1 MNKVLITFVVFTAWL
16 ACTFANA
23 DEAGQREFFESK
35 IRPVLVERCYRC
47 HSTKAGKSKGG
58 LLLDSRNGWQV
69 GGDSGPAIIPF
80 KPAESLLLLAINQ
93 SGESSAMPP
102 DDRLS
107 QAVVKNFEAWIMAGA
122 IDPRDGH
129 KPLAATRIDITAGK
143 QFWSFQ
149 PLQTSFDHRS
159 IDEFIQ
165 PLAPIAKANTLAR
178 RLFLDLI
185 GIPPTPDELHKFIQ
199 IYTDSSPDQAVET
212 FTDELLSRKEF
223 GEKWARHWMDIARYA
238 DSNGGDFNLTFPE
251 SWRYRNYLIDA
262 FNSDM
267 PYDQF
272 IREQIAGDLLP
283 ASNTEQ
289 RNRQMI
295 ATGFLMVA
303 PKMLTERNKA
313 KMHLDIA
320 DEQVDTIGRA
330 ILGLTLGC
338 ARCHDHK
345 FDPIPTSDY
354 YAMLGILHSTRTAD
368 GILMGNVNVSG
379 WKETE
384 LEVAPERRQLLA
396 QHEKRTKNIE
406 AELRRKQEEHQK
418 LQAAGSV
425 LMDDL
430 AAETTGMWRKST
442 FRPNHIGPHY
452 LVADKDKKESLSI
465 NWKIPLP
472 KPGQYEVRVSFGGGQ
487 GLEKKAPYVVTHAS
501 GETKLIVNQT
511 VKPPINGMWYS
522 LGQFTFAANQPEN
535 DPDQAKQETVC
546 AQVELSNRNTSGPVI
561 ADAIQ
566 IVPVDAQ
573 LNLEQAG
580 SSKSLLADI
589 KRLQTELQALNT
601 NKPKRAK
608 AMVAADH
615 SGDRVGDMQ
624 IRIRG
629 ETNNLGARAERGFL
643 QVASSPDAKKPNIP
657 EGQSGRV
664 ELAGWLT
671 NPENPLTSR
680 VMANRVWQQFFG
692 RGIVSTTDNFGLR
705 GTAPTHPELLDYL
718 AETFVNDGW
727 SLKSLIRKVVESKTY
742 QQNSALV
749 SSSDPENRYLRR
761 QNCRPA
767 SAETIRDS
775 ILAITGQL
783 DRQQGESA
791 VESLG
796 MYAIATSGKRDA
808 SLGNTGDL
816 RQRSIYMPVIRGA
829 VPPSLAI
836 FDLPNPDLV
845 TGTRAETTVPTQALF
860 MMNSQFMQ
868 DMSHAMSVRVCAEH
882 DEMAPLIR
890 DLYQRILIRAAEQDD
905 IGRAKE
911 YIGVLTREGKSRQD
925 AVASFVQILFSSTE
939 FRFVD

>member
-1 MNKVLITFVVFTAWL
+1 
-16 ACTFANA
+16 
-23 DEAGQREFFESK
+23 
-35 IRPVLVERCYRC
+35 
-47 HSTKAGKSKGG
+47 
-58 LLLDSRNGWQV
+58 
-69 GGDSGPAIIPF
+69 
-80 KPAESLLLLAINQ
+80 
-93 SGESSAMPP
+93 
-102 DDRLS
+102 
-107 QAVVKNFEAWIMAGA
+107 
-122 IDPRDGH
+122 
-129 KPLAATRIDITAGK
+129 
-143 QFWSFQ
+143 
-149 PLQTSFDHRS
+149 
-159 IDEFIQ
+159 
-165 PLAPIAKANTLAR
+165 
-178 RLFLDLI
+178 
-185 GIPPTPDELHKFIQ
+185 
-199 IYTDSSPDQAVET
+199 
-212 FTDELLSRKEF
+212 
-223 GEKWARHWMDIARYA
+223 
-238 DSNGGDFNLTFPE
+238 
-251 SWRYRNYLIDA
+251 
-262 FNSDM
+262 
-267 PYDQF
+267 
-272 IREQIAGDLLP
+272 
-283 ASNTEQ
+283 
-289 RNRQMI
+289 
-295 ATGFLMVA
+295 
-303 PKMLTERNKA
+303 
-313 KMHLDIA
+313 
-320 DEQVDTIGRA
+320 
-330 ILGLTLGC
+330 
-338 ARCHDHK
+338 CHDHK

-749 SSSDPENRYLRR
+749 SSSDPENRYLR
-761 QNCRPA
+761 
-767 SAETIRDS
+767 
-775 ILAITGQL
+775 
-783 DRQQGESA
+783 
-791 VESLG
+791 
-796 MYAIATSGKRDA
+796 
-808 SLGNTGDL
+808 
-816 RQRSIYMPVIRGA
+816 
-829 VPPSLAI
+829 
-836 FDLPNPDLV
+836 
-845 TGTRAETTVPTQALF
+845 
-860 MMNSQFMQ
+860 
-868 DMSHAMSVRVCAEH
+868 
-882 DEMAPLIR
+882 
-890 DLYQRILIRAAEQDD
+890 
-905 IGRAKE
+905 
-911 YIGVLTREGKSRQD
+911 
-925 AVASFVQILFSSTE
+925 
-939 FRFVD
+939 